1 MVHEISHFYQVGD
14 EYAGGQLNPEVNI
27 PPYGMKGTDMLH
39 PGTAASGLN
48 PYIHGGI
55 LAVRDNQ
62 SHVAQMQKF

>member
-48 PYIHGGI
+48 PYIHGGKMMKSRG
-55 LAVRDNQ
+55 VV
-62 SHVAQMQKF
+62 H